1 MSKLL
6 SIDASTDIDR
16 VGALGSYLAI
26 LKRKNFNIADG
37 FIIPIGTPLEG
48 GVSNEIMR
56 YFDALHADNV
66 ILRSSSIQFD
76 LDGET
81 IREVRR
87 EALLDAIRYMMRNI
101 SRRGRRAAIIV
112 QRHIRAEISGTA
124 YSMNPITR
132 DEREVLI
139 EAHLW
144 MNRTVLTGE
153 SEPDIILVKKN
164 TGALLLESEEEEE
177 ICLTSEQIR
186 RVYNILRKA
195 ENISSSN
202 ISLDYSFDNNKLYVL
217 RVRPLSEKIL
227 EQIRGDFNDFDA
239 DY

>member
-6 SIDASTDIDR
+6 SIESSTDIDR

-37 FIIPIGTPLEG
+37 FVIPVGTPLEG
-48 GVSNEIMR
+48 GLSNEIMR
-56 YFDALHADNV
+56 YFDSLHAENV
-66 ILRSSSIQFD
+66 ILRSSSIQFN

-112 QRHIRAEISGTA
+112 QRNIQAEISGTA
-124 YSMNPITR
+124 YSINPITR
-132 DEREVLI
+132 DDREVLI

-153 SEPDIILVKKN
+153 SEPDIILVKKT
-164 TGALLLESEEEEE
+164 TGSLLLESEEEEE
-177 ICLTSEQIR
+177 ICLTGEQIR
-186 RVYNILRKA
+186 RVYNTLRKA
-195 ENISSSN
+195 ENISSTN

-217 RVRPLSEKIL
+217 RVRPLNEKIL
-227 EQIRGDFNDFDA
+227 GQYSGDIDDIDA
-239 DY
+239 YY